1 MTSLILILYI
11 CEVFLPLRKRKLF
24 DKISFIHGLTNLGLI
39 FFASLFIKL
48 VTLAITYY
56 SIDVYGFE
64 YSLMST
70 LNLSGPT
77 KTILSIVIFDLLIWL
92 QHVASHHI
100 PILWRLHKVHHCD
113 TFLDTSSGLRF
124 HPIEIILSMF
134 YKLLLIMLIGISSSD
149 FLMFEVILTGFAL
162 FNHSNIK
169 LNNTID
175 TYLSYIIVTPNVHQV
190 HHSNKVDETN
200 SNFGFNIVIWDR
212 VFGTYKEYKRVKEN
226 LEIGLKGVSP
236 EDANSLIFLLLWP
249 LRRK

>member
-1 MTSLILILYI
+1 M
-11 CEVFLPLRKRKLF
+11 RKRKLF
-24 DKISFIHGLTNLGLI
+24 EKMSLIHGLTNLGLI
-39 FFASLFIKL
+39 FFGSFFIRI

-56 SIDVYGFE
+56 SIDVYSFK
-64 YSLMST
+64 YSLMSI
-70 LNLSGPT
+70 LKLSGPSAT
-77 KTILSIVIFDLLIWL
+77 VLSIIFFDFFIWL

-169 LNNTID
+169 INNTID
-175 TYLSYIIVTPNVHQV
+175 TYLSYFIVTPNVHQV

-200 SNFGFNIVIWDR
+200 SNFGFNIVTWDR